1 MAKSKKRYTHR
12 ETMEKLDAYTE
23 HLLSWVDKMEHDDLD
38 RRRVT
43 TVVTKHGTV
52 VVQVR

>member
-12 ETMEKLDAYTE
+12 NTMEKLDAYTQE
-23 HLLSWVDKMEHDDLD
+23 LIEWVDKMEHNDLD
-38 RRRVT
+38 RRQVT

-52 VVQVR
+52 LVQVR